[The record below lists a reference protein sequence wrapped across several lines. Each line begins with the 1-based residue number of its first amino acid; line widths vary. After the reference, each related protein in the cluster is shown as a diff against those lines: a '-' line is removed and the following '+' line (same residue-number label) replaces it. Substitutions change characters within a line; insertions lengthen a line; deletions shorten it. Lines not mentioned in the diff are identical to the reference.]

1 MATTWNGDAVKAKVT
16 AAAKHAIDRVM
27 SEASIDAKK
36 NHPGWKNVT
45 STAEGSVRPV
55 QFAEEKGTKVV
66 GVWGSVDVNYVIW
79 LEVSRG
85 SFLRTSADRNYKNL
99 SAYIKEHLV

>member
-1 MATTWNGDAVKAKVT
+1 MLKWNGPAVIAEVLKATKVG
-16 AAAKHAIDRVM
+16 IDKTM
-27 SEASIDAKK
+27 ADASIHAKQ

-55 QFAEEKGTKVV
+55 QFAIQKGASIV

-79 LEVSRG
+79 LELKHG
-85 SFLRTSADRNYKNL
+85 SFLRNAADVVYPQLKQNIKD
-99 SAYIKEHLV
+99 AYGK